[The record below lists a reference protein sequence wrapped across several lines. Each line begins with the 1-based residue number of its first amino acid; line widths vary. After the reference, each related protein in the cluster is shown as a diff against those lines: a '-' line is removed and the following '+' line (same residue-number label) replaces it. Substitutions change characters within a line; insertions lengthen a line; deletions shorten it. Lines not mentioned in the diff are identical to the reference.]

1 MKLISFHDL
10 IYIEDDNVKLLKEKL
25 WNLKLTIKDYN

>member
-10 IYIEDDNVKLLKEKL
+10 IDIEDDNVKLLKEKL
-25 WNLKLTIKDYN
+25 WNLKLVIKDYN